1 MKIRFLLIAVTV
13 FVAIGIAIVN
23 WKGRAG
29 LELMFESSSELKQI
43 NSMTRNQMEA
53 DMMHDALRG
62 EVLALVLAS
71 GKGDLEGLK
80 AAKAGIADTSQTFR
94 DALAANEKLNLSPA
108 TKKSLADVK
117 PLLDSYLGSAEAMAK
132 VASQPEA
139 LERMLPQFDK
149 DYVALAGGM
158 EAVSDAIEAETNEV
172 MKHAVEWHA
181 EGVQFLNVVSMAVGG
196 LAFVFQILLTRRIIK
211 GLRESEQG
219 LSFLTDEVTPRLK
232 AGLEDL
238 AQGVLRVPAAIPTM
252 PRLSTKGDELGQLN
266 ASIQRVVNDARE
278 LHASQSTAIQR
289 TSGLVRQIHEETRT
303 IQEGSE
309 NIRMVSVEG
318 ARSMEAV
325 ASSVTHVA
333 SQTDSAN
340 QHVQAMVQELEALQ
354 HGAQRQAVAVN
365 ESRTAVESTVRAI
378 DALNSN
384 LSQMNEESESGQ
396 KRVDEVSSIMRDI
409 VDQASRSEEIAR
421 NLDRQSQ
428 AIGSIVETIDHIANQ
443 TNLLSLNAAI
453 EAARAGEAGRGF
465 AVVAEEVR
473 RLATESAE
481 SANQIRQLIEEA
493 RVTAESMVEASHNTS
508 QVIHSGQAEV
518 ERTREAF
525 DRFRNVVQ
533 DATNRLRV
541 VQQSS
546 ENVIRQTDVIETSA
560 QRNADTCS
568 EMVASVQSMQGDFG
582 TLQEATEEIAANSQ
596 EVAASMEEASNSAE
610 SFAELASRLSEIVA
624 QFQLD
629 DASDTTVADEPYA
642 RRRAA

>member
-1 MKIRFLLIAVTV
+1 MKIRFLLVAVTV
-13 FVAIGIAIVN
+13 FVAIGIAVVN
-23 WKGRAG
+23 WKGRSG
-29 LELMFESSSELKQI
+29 LDQLYKSTAEVKQI
-43 NSMTRNQMEA
+43 NTMTRNQMEA

-62 EVLALVLAS
+62 EVLALVLSS

-158 EAVSDAIEAETNEV
+158 EAVSDAIEAETTEV
-172 MKHAVEWHA
+172 VTHAAAWHS
-181 EGVQFLNVVSMAVGG
+181 EGLQFLNIVSIVVGS
-196 LAFVFQILLTRRIIK
+196 LAFAFQLLLTRRIFKGIK
-211 GLRESEQG
+211 ESETG
-219 LSFLTDEVTPRLK
+219 LHFLTHEVTPRLK

-238 AQGVLRVPAAIPTM
+238 AQGVLRVPSSIPTM

-266 ASIQRVVNDARE
+266 ASIQRVVNDAQE

-289 TSGLVRQIHEETRT
+289 TSGLVRQIHDETRT
-303 IQEGSE
+303 ILEGSE

-325 ASSVTHVA
+325 ASSVSHVA

-340 QHVQAMVQELEALQ
+340 QHVNLMAQELEALQ
-354 HGAQRQAVAVN
+354 HGAQRQSVAVT
-365 ESRTAVESTVRAI
+365 ESRSAVDSTVRAI
-378 DALNSN
+378 EALNAN
-384 LSQMNEESESGQ
+384 LGQMSEESESGQ
-396 KRVDEVSSIMRDI
+396 KRVDEVSTIMRDI
-409 VDQASRSEEIAR
+409 VDQVSRSEDIAK

-493 RVTAESMVEASHNTS
+493 RITAESMVEASHTTS
-508 QVIHSGQAEV
+508 QVVHSGQAEV

-525 DRFRNVVQ
+525 ERFRTVVQ
-533 DATNRLRV
+533 DATARLKV
-541 VQQSS
+541 VQESS
-546 ENVIRQTDVIETSA
+546 DKVIRQADVIESSA
-560 QRNADTCS
+560 KQNADTCS

-610 SFAELASRLSEIVA
+610 SFAELAERLSEIVS

-629 DASDTTVADEPYA
+629 NAADDAVAHEPAA

>member
-13 FVAIGIAIVN
+13 FVAIGMFIVN
-23 WKGRAG
+23 WEGRVG
-29 LELMFESSSELKQI
+29 LDKLFKSTDELKQI

-94 DALAANEKLNLSPA
+94 DALSANEKLNLSPA

-139 LERMLPQFDK
+139 LERMLPQFDN
-149 DYVALAGGM
+149 DFVALAGGM

-172 MKHAVEWHA
+172 MKHAVDWHRD
-181 EGVQFLNVVSMAVGG
+181 GVQLLNVVSIGVGT
-196 LAFVFQILLTRRIIK
+196 LAFLFQLLLIRRIIK

-219 LSFLTDEVTPRLK
+219 LSFLKDEVTPRLK

-238 AQGVLRVPAAIPTM
+238 AQGVLRVPSAIPTM

-266 ASIQRVVNDARE
+266 ASIQRVVDDARE
-278 LHASQSTAIQR
+278 LHASQSTAIHR
-289 TSGLVRQIHEETRT
+289 TSGLVRQIHEETHT
-303 IQEGSE
+303 ILEGSD
-309 NIRMVSVEG
+309 NIRMVSLEG
-318 ARSMEAV
+318 AQSMESV
-325 ASSVTHVA
+325 ASSVSHVA
-333 SQTDSAN
+333 SQTESAN
-340 QHVQAMVQELEALQ
+340 QHVHQMAEELNTLQ
-354 HGAQRQAVAVN
+354 RGAQRQSAAVE
-365 ESRTAVESTVRAI
+365 ESRKAVDNTVRAI
-378 DALNSN
+378 ESLHTN
-384 LSQMNEESESGQ
+384 LGQMSEESKNGQ
-396 KRVDEVSSIMRDI
+396 QRVTEVASIMGDI
-409 VDQASRSEEIAR
+409 VEQASRSEDIAR

-493 RVTAESMVEASHNTS
+493 RITAESMVEASHNTS
-508 QVIHSGQAEV
+508 QAVQTGQTEV
-518 ERTREAF
+518 ERTRAAF
-525 DRFRNVVQ
+525 DRFRTIVE
-533 DATNRLRV
+533 DATHRLQI

-546 ENVIRQTDVIETSA
+546 ESVTQQADVIESSA
-560 QRNADTCS
+560 HQNAKTCN
-568 EMVASVQSMQGDFG
+568 EMVASVQSMQGDFAN
-582 TLQEATEEIAANSQ
+582 LQEATENIAANSQ

-610 SFAELASRLSEIVA
+610 SFAELAARLAEIVQ
-624 QFQLD
+624 QFRLD
-629 DASDTTVADEPYA
+629 DGDENLDEPTA
-642 RRRAA
+642 LRRAA

>member
-13 FVAIGIAIVN
+13 FVAIGMFVVN
-23 WKGRAG
+23 WEGREG
-29 LELMFESSSELKQI
+29 IEKLFKSTDELKQI

-80 AAKAGIADTSQTFR
+80 AAKAGIVDTSQTFR
-94 DALAANEKLNLSPA
+94 DALAANEKLNLSPV

-139 LERMLPQFDK
+139 LERMLTQFDK

-158 EAVSDAIEAETNEV
+158 EAVNEAIEADTDEV
-172 MKHAVEWHA
+172 MKHAVDWHR
-181 EGVQFLNVVSMAVGG
+181 EGVQLLNVVSIGVGT
-196 LAFVFQILLTRRIIK
+196 LAFLFQLLLIRRIIK

-219 LSFLTDEVTPRLK
+219 LSFLKEEVTPRLK

-238 AQGVLRVPAAIPTM
+238 AKGVLRVPSAIPSM
-252 PRLSTKGDELGQLN
+252 PRLSTKSDELGQLN

-278 LHASQSTAIQR
+278 LHASQTTAIQR
-289 TSGLVRQIHEETRT
+289 TSDLVRQIHDETRT
-303 IQEGSE
+303 ILEGSD

-325 ASSVTHVA
+325 ASSVSHVA
-333 SQTDSAN
+333 SQTESAN
-340 QHVQAMVQELEALQ
+340 QHVQTMVQELEALQ
-354 HGAQRQAVAVN
+354 EGAHRQSVAVN

-378 DALNSN
+378 EALHSN
-384 LSQMNEESESGQ
+384 LGQMGEESENGQ
-396 KRVDEVSSIMRDI
+396 KRVDEVTSIMRDI
-409 VDQASRSEEIAR
+409 VAQTSRSEDIAR

-508 QVIHSGQAEV
+508 QVVHTGQAEV

-525 DRFRNVVQ
+525 ERFRNVVQ
-533 DATNRLRV
+533 DATSRLRV

-546 ENVIRQTDVIETSA
+546 ESVIRQTDVIESSA
-560 QRNADTCS
+560 QQNADTCS
-568 EMVASVQSMQGDFG
+568 EMVASVQSMQGDFS

-629 DASDTTVADEPYA
+629 DAGDTTVADEPYA

>member
-13 FVAIGIAIVN
+13 FVAIGMFVVN
-23 WKGRAG
+23 WEGREG
-29 LELMFESSSELKQI
+29 IEKLFKSTDELKQI

-94 DALAANEKLNLSPA
+94 DALAANEKLNLSSE

-139 LERMLPQFDK
+139 LERMLPQFDS

-172 MKHAVEWHA
+172 MKHAVEWHS
-181 EGVQFLNVVSMAVGG
+181 EGVQLLNVVSIGVGT
-196 LAFVFQILLTRRIIK
+196 LAFLFQLLLIRRIIK
-211 GLRESEQG
+211 GLRESEVG
-219 LSFLTDEVTPRLK
+219 LSFLADEVTPRLK

-238 AQGVLRVPAAIPTM
+238 AQGVLRVPSAIPTM

-278 LHASQSTAIQR
+278 LHASQTTAIQR
-289 TSGLVRQIHEETRT
+289 TSDLVRQIHNETRT
-303 IQEGSE
+303 ILEGSD

-325 ASSVTHVA
+325 ASSVSHVA
-333 SQTDSAN
+333 SQTESAN

-354 HGAQRQAVAVN
+354 HGAQRQSVAVH

-378 DALNSN
+378 EALHSN
-384 LSQMNEESESGQ
+384 LGQMGEESENGQ
-396 KRVDEVSSIMRDI
+396 KRVDEVTSIMRDI
-409 VDQASRSEEIAR
+409 VAQTSRSEEIAR

-493 RVTAESMVEASHNTS
+493 RMTAESMVEASHNTS
-508 QVIHSGQAEV
+508 QVVHTGQAEV

-525 DRFRNVVQ
+525 ERFRAVVQ
-533 DATNRLRV
+533 DATSRLRV
-541 VQQSS
+541 VQQAS
-546 ENVIRQTDVIETSA
+546 ESVIRQTDVIESSA
-560 QRNADTCS
+560 QQNANTCS
-568 EMVASVQSMQGDFG
+568 EMVASVQSMQGDFSS
-582 TLQEATEEIAANSQ
+582 LQEATEEIAANSE

-610 SFAELASRLSEIVA
+610 SFAELSVRLSEIVA
-624 QFQLD
+624 QFQLE
-629 DASDTTVADEPYA
+629 DARDTTEADEPYA